1 MRELRSCEFCGSESA
16 GIYEVVPEAVAGV
29 PSRRMVLCDG
39 CRDTLGDVV
48 DPLIEA
54 IPAGPGGGV
63 AAGVESA
70 APEPEPEPVVESE
83 PATDAELEVESESAT
98 DPDRAVESGSASPA
112 ATPDSPME
120 SEGASESGRDA
131 DSAAGPEPE
140 QQADQTSGS
149 AADDQV
155 GSAADGDAERRVE
168 SAAGEE
174 VESAAGDEAEPAP
187 ERVERPEG
195 YGKVVRLVENRDAGI
210 ARRDLAELAKGAYG
224 MRSSTVDEAIDFAIE
239 HGALT
244 ETDDGLRTN

>member
-70 APEPEPEPVVESE
+70 APEPEPESVVESE
-83 PATDAELEVESESAT
+83 PTTDAELDVESESAT
-98 DPDRAVESGSASPA
+98 APDQAVESGSASPA

-120 SEGASESGRDA
+120 SERTSESSRDA

-149 AADDQV
+149 AADDEV
-155 GSAADGDAERRVE
+155 GSAADGDTGRRVE
-168 SAAGEE
+168 SAAGEVAESE
-174 VESAAGDEAEPAP
+174 VGDEPAP

-210 ARRDLAELAKGAYG
+210 ARRDLVELAKGAYG